1 MLAGAC
7 LIISVWAKNV
17 LTLIF
22 TIGVGAGLGLG
33 LIYLPAIVS
42 VTTYFEKYRSLATGI
57 AVCGSGFGTFI
68 FAPLTEYLIK
78 NYTWRGALLI
88 IAGIVLNCILFG
100 ALFRPLEAPK
110 KKDETEVE
118 LQAING
124 VDDEETELNGNVV
137 LSSSR
142 RTSLRKPSV
151 TLMAADADNPM
162 TRSQSVGHSIMKNG
176 RQTHAHHHNTH
187 GKVHYQAQPA
197 VAEATTLSHPYLN
210 EADEH
215 IHFKS
220 SHRSISRC
228 GTMSR
233 PDILYQGSL
242 YNIPHYRSTHT
253 INGDAEKYG
262 SFRHIDEHSVSF
274 YFRDSLY
281 NIFLVNI
288 YVGNT

>member
-7 LIISVWAKNV
+7 LIVSVWAKNV

-100 ALFRPLEAPK
+100 ALFRPLKSTK
-110 KKDETEVE
+110 KTDEETAVE

-124 VDDEETELNGNVV
+124 EDTELNGNVV
-137 LSSSR
+137 SSSSAAR
-142 RTSLRKPSV
+142 RNSLRKPSV
-151 TLMAADADNPM
+151 PLTADDNPM
-162 TRSQSVGHSIMKNG
+162 VRSQSVGHSIMKNG

-187 GKVHYQAQPA
+187 GKVHYHDHHHQGVGSADGA
-197 VAEATTLSHPYLN
+197 AADATAGATTLSHPFLN

-262 SFRHIDEHSVSF
+262 SFRHIDEHSVRTKF
-274 YFRDSLY
+274 
-281 NIFLVNI
+281 I
-288 YVGNT
+288 